1 MEFVTHY
8 DIAGVESK
16 QIPSIV
22 GSGAPT
28 TYTKAAVG
36 CMYMDDLTG
45 RMYRCTAASGE
56 SYTWEENVGAPGR
69 PGSDGTSPIVSVSD
83 ITGGHRITITDKTG
97 TKNIDVMDGEPG
109 KTPVVGEDYFTDA
122 DKREIAELAAE
133 LVEIPPVDLTGYAK
147 TEDIPKKPED
157 IGADSKGTADTAV
170 SQHNTSAD
178 SHNDIRLALKAIND
192 RLTAFFDSDD
202 TTLDEL
208 SEIVAYIT
216 GNKTLIEGITTS
228 KVSVADIVN
237 NLTTNVVD
245 KPLSAAQGVVLKGL
259 IDTINTTLNRKL
271 NASELTAAI
280 NTALA
285 NAKESG
291 EFDGTDG
298 VSPTVAASK
307 SGKVTTISITDK
319 NGTKTATVNDGT
331 DGTSGESI
339 TVKSVSESTADGG
352 SNVVTFSDGKTLTV
366 KNGSKGSKGDSGTN
380 ATITSASATVDA
392 NVGTPSV
399 TVTAGGTESARTF
412 AFAFKNLKGATGA
425 KGADGKTP
433 VKGVDYF
440 DGQDGQNGKAGY
452 TPVKGVDYYTQAD
465 KDEFKTYIAT
475 ELAKRGQLAPEY
487 ADSVEWLNENGDQ
500 SKMYVLPDGFIH
512 AWILTEKEVTT
523 GGGYTNLIDGTNGYI
538 KVGFRYSASSQAW
551 KEYTQPDCT
560 FASIVLPVP
569 TSGNLTIRVRG
580 MAYRSAYPSIYGGT
594 TNSKFSNCFG
604 DGVDTA
610 DEYDSNGDWIFTLSN
625 TAGVPYIMTT
635 GILTGSA
642 SDVIA
647 TVNEEIVEGGTEIVT
662 EYAWA
667 NTGLAFVPADYE
679 DRIID
684 LEEQSAQNTADI
696 ADLKKGKGNVT
707 AIKDWD
713 APIYDAN
720 IPVFELSVE
729 KAAMTNATN
738 TPANIYAKYD
748 ALMAKHP
755 RYITKTDLGLCSD
768 GVNHVYRYD
777 FREPEP
783 LHESNKEWSETK
795 AKAIIVTGIHFE
807 WAGIYAMYNAL
818 EEIADNPNLRNFR
831 RNTHLIVIPV
841 ANPFA
846 TIAANYDGTNGSQGV
861 RNANGVEIHRNFEVD
876 WIASTAGTTHYGGS
890 APLSEVE
897 TQYID
902 NVLKN
907 NTDAAFFLSCHNSG
921 VDTFWGTGFIW
932 ASTATKYMCNM
943 GYRVIDKLS
952 DAWMDKYGD
961 VLSAGI
967 AEYKTAE
974 FADGETRLGF
984 TGLSTSPGTEAKQA
998 TKYGIQGT
1006 NVEICNPFQIHGTK
1020 ANPEP
1025 SMSAFTMSRGA
1036 EVYVN
1041 FLLTAFGT
1049 YDPKD
1054 KALYG

>member
-1 MEFVTHY
+1 MSYTNELLIKEDTLGELADAIRERTGNSESMSPDEMITTIKIMTLNNQEGGAVTSVNGMTG
-8 DIAGVESK
+8 DVVLNAAD
-16 QIPSIV
+16 V
-22 GSGAPT
+22 GA
-28 TYTKAAVG
+28 
-36 CMYMDDLTG
+36 D
-45 RMYRCTAASGE
+45 ASG
-56 SYTWEENVGAPGR
+56 
-69 PGSDGTSPIVSVSD
+69 
-83 ITGGHRITITDKTG
+83 
-97 TKNIDVMDGEPG
+97 
-109 KTPVVGEDYFTDA
+109 
-122 DKREIAELAAE
+122 
-133 LVEIPPVDLTGYAK
+133 
-147 TEDIPKKPED
+147 
-157 IGADSKGTADTAV
+157 TASSAV
-170 SQHNTSAD
+170 STHNTSTSAH
-178 SHNDIRLALKAIND
+178 SDIRLLIEGLTTRLNALAN
-192 RLTAFFDSDD
+192 SDD
-202 TTLDEL
+202 TTLDQM
-208 SEIVAYIT
+208 SEIVAYIKN
-216 GNKTLIEGITTS
+216 NKALIEQVTTN
-228 KVSVADIVN
+228 KVNVSDIIN
-237 NLTTNVVD
+237 NLTTNVSN

-259 IDTINTTLNRKL
+259 IDAVSNSLSNYALKSAIPTNVSQLTNDAGYLTKHQDISGKL
-271 NASELTAAI
+271 DRTELPAAI

-285 NAKESG
+285 QAAASG
-291 EFDGTDG
+291 EFDGKDGRGIKSIVRTSGNGAAGTTDTYTITYTDNTAG
-298 VSPTVAASK
+298 TLTVYN
-307 SGKVTTISITDK
+307 GK
-319 NGTKTATVNDGT
+319 NGTN
-331 DGTSGESI
+331 GTSV
-339 TVKSVSESTADGG
+339 TVKSVSESSADGG
-352 SNVVTFSDGKTLTV
+352 SNVVTFSDGTTITI
-366 KNGSKGSKGDSGTN
+366 KNGQ
-380 ATITSASATVDA
+380 
-392 NVGTPSV
+392 
-399 TVTAGGTESARTF
+399 
-412 AFAFKNLKGATGA
+412 TGA
-425 KGADGKTP
+425 SGKTP
-433 VKGVDYF
+433 VRGTDYW
-440 DGQDGQNGKAGY
+440 
-452 TPVKGVDYYTQAD
+452 TSAD
-465 KDEFKTYIAT
+465 KAEIEAYLAT

-512 AWILTEKEVTT
+512 AWMLTEKEVTT
-523 GGGYTNLIDGTNGYI
+523 GSSYKNLLPLAVQSDGKTPYVGDNVEKGYRPGYRLNSSRAEVQAAGRTCTGFIPVKYNDTVRLKNIKNPTDGNINGYVHFYGSDL
-538 KVGFRYSASSQAW
+538 KASTGMMYEQIW
-551 KEYTQPDCT
+551 N
-560 FASIVLPVP
+560 SISV
-569 TSGNLTIRVRG
+569 
-580 MAYRSAYPSIYGGT
+580 
-594 TNSKFSNCFG
+594 
-604 DGVDTA
+604 DGVASFVPSQVADINSMNMNASRATA
-610 DEYDSNGDWIFTLSN
+610 YMRISTGTIDN
-625 TAGVPYIMTT
+625 TTI
-635 GILTGSA
+635 I
-642 SDVIA
+642 
-647 TVNEEIVEGGTEIVT
+647 TVNEEIVEGNTEIIT
-662 EYAWA
+662 EYAWV

-679 DRIID
+679 GRILD
-684 LEEQSAQNTADI
+684 LETQSAQNTADI

-713 APIYDAN
+713 APIYDAH
-720 IPVFELSVE
+720 IPVFELSAE
-729 KAAMTNATN
+729 KVAMTNATN

-907 NTDAAFFLSCHNSG
+907 NTDAAFFLSCHNCG

-1041 FLLTAFGT
+1041 FLLTAFGA

-1054 KALYG
+1054 KALYR